1 MMKKSIIFLSFFIL
15 VPLSAKDLFLECDVK
30 REDSDHEYKTKI
42 SLYMDRARADV
53 EEASTYVDVKAVIA
67 PTSVKINLPN
77 DLLNI
82 SYEISRKDLSM
93 KATRYGVVYGTVID
107 YKESGQCK
115 IIEKEETLF

>member
-1 MMKKSIIFLSFFIL
+1 MLFQ
-15 VPLSAKDLFLECDVK
+15 LSAKDLFLECDVK
-30 REDSDHEYKTKI
+30 REDSDYEYKTKI

-82 SYEISRKDLSM
+82 TYEISRKDLSM
-93 KATRYGVVYGTVID
+93 KATRYGVVYGTIID
-107 YKESGQCK
+107 YKESGQCE
-115 IIEKEETLF
+115 IVEKEETLF